1 MMHVSFVLFYFIVF
15 LHCYWLPIYCQ
26 IKANSSA
33 DTLPDLV
40 PVCSPFSHHI
50 LIHILP
56 NPLELSFLPLFL
68 PVTSDLLSCK
78 SPSPVDTWLVP
89 KPTLKDRSRVGLPPE
104 THMLPCSFHILLILS
119 SFFSQGTTSIS
130 YCVSPS

>member
-1 MMHVSFVLFYFIVF
+1 MSLRDCCTDLGTHWILPGTEVMGRKADIDFFFSVSNTMMYVSFVLFYFIVF

-33 DTLPDLV
+33 DTLPDLA

-56 NPLELSFLPLFL
+56 NPLELSFLPLFF

-78 SPSPVDTWLVP
+78 V
-89 KPTLKDRSRVGLPPE
+89 LPQWTPGSCPNQ
-104 THMLPCSFHILLILS
+104 H
-119 SFFSQGTTSIS
+119 
-130 YCVSPS
+130 